1 MLANVMSISNITELQ
16 NSISPPQ
23 RWKEKVTGKRNTV
36 KELIFTKVNYIVGLN
51 IKNMI
56 GYGRTGVGG
65 VKFCKH
71 REVG

>member
-56 GYGRTGVGG
+56 GNGRTGVGG
-65 VKFCKH
+65 VKFCKN